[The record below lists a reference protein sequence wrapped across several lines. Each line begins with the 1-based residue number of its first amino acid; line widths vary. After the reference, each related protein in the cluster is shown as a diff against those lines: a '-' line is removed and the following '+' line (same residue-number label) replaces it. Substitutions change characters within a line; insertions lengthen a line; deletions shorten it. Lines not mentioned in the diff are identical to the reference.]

1 MTDNEQTEQKTEETP
16 EEPINLNDYDDLENF
31 FIEEG
36 QWIEE
41 QLKAEDYENCPAC
54 DHMVECLKHLHH
66 ELQQAMEAA
75 DQIKEKSGETRA
87 SGVLNICRV
96 WYLLYKE
103 DFLSFLQAAHEPHKI
118 MKAHPELAISKAQK
132 RKIRSGKNMR
142 KHAKKRKRK

>member
-1 MTDNEQTEQKTEETP
+1 MTDNEQTEQEIKETP
-16 EEPINLNDYDDLENF
+16 EETIDDDEVLEDF

-54 DHMVECLKHLHH
+54 NQMVECLKNLYKQVQHV
-66 ELQQAMEAA
+66 MEEN
-75 DQIKEKSGETRA
+75 DRHKDDCENSTFRGWFLRINKE
-87 SGVLNICRV
+87 

-103 DFLSFLQAAHEPHKI
+103 DFLSFLQAAHEPHKT

-132 RKIRSGKNMR
+132 RKIRSGKNLR
-142 KHAKKRKRK
+142 KHAKKRKKS